1 MQKHG
6 MRVIGYAG
14 IAVIIALLIVF
25 GFQYLHLGNHVS
37 DAILAAVLTALIII
51 ILSGRMSTM

>member
-1 MQKHG
+1 